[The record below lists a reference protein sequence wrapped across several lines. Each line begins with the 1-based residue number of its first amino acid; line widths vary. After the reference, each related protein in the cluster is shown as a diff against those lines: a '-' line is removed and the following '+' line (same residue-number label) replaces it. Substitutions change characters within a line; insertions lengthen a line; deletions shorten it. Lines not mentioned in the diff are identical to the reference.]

1 MQKMKFTMKK
11 VKTNNVLKLTFKIL
25 FTYDQPR

>member
-1 MQKMKFTMKK
+1 MQKMKFTMKN

-25 FTYDQPR
+25 FTNGIKY